1 MSAAEGVSTAQA
13 GTMESMDCLV
23 SVMRSQGGREI
34 EISGSG
40 AARFKGAMES
50 KIKGVLD
57 ELEERYPGRTGD
69 MRITVR
75 DNGAMDVVLG
85 ARLEAA
91 FVRYTCETE
100 GEGAR

>member
-23 SVMRSQGGREI
+23 SVMQSQGDREI

-57 ELEERYPGRTGD
+57 GLEERYPGRTGD
-69 MRITVR
+69 VKIAVR

-91 FVRYTCETE
+91 FVRYMRGIE
-100 GEGAR
+100 GDGTK

>member
-1 MSAAEGVSTAQA
+1 MSAEEGVPTAQA
-13 GTMESMDCLV
+13 GTVESMDCLV
-23 SVMRSQGGREI
+23 SVMRSQGGNEI

-40 AARFKGAMES
+40 AARFRGAMES
-50 KIKGVLD
+50 KIKSLLG
-57 ELEERYPGRTGD
+57 ELEERYPGRTGGV
-69 MRITVR
+69 RITVR

-91 FVRYTCETE
+91 FLRYLRMAE